1 MDFGDLPPEVNSG
14 RMYSGA
20 GPGPL
25 LSAASAWCE
34 LAAELYSA
42 AAGYGAVVSDLSADW
57 QGSSADAMSVA
68 AAPYIEWMSGIAVQ
82 AEQAGAQAAAA
93 AAAYEAAF
101 AATVPPSVIAANRSL
116 LMTLIATNILGLN
129 TPAIAATEAHYAEMW
144 AQDAATMYSYA
155 GSSAAA
161 TQLTPFAE
169 PPQTT
174 SQAGAADQAAA
185 TAQVTSGS
193 GTSVGQQIAQAL
205 TTLPNALKSLSA
217 SPAAAGS
224 ALPGGLGTDLANWN
238 TIMSTLTGAY
248 SPLLGWSSIP
258 GGPLLSFGQIWSWP
272 INAMGVSSY
281 LAGPKAITGALT
293 PLSSLAN
300 QTVPAAGLGA
310 GPVTGTLGRAALVGR
325 LSVPTAWATSAPLT
339 QPVVLAL
346 PASAA
351 APAVAFAGEDAMFS
365 EMALSSLAGRAMGAT
380 AGRTVGA
387 TMTRAVGCGVGADV
401 VGAIA
406 GEADPAAAT
415 IVVIPELGDE

>member
-1 MDFGDLPPEVNSG
+1 MDFGTLPPEVNSS

-25 LSAASAWCE
+25 LAAASAWSE
-34 LAAELYSA
+34 LAAELRSA
-42 AAGYGAVVSDLSADW
+42 AAGYGAVVSDLAAEW
-57 QGSSADAMSVA
+57 HGSSADSMSA
-68 AAPYIEWMSGIAVQ
+68 SAAPYVEWMSGLAAQ
-82 AEQAGAQAAAA
+82 TEQAGAQAAAA

-101 AATVPPSVIAANRSL
+101 AATVPPSLIAANRSL
-116 LMTLIATNILGLN
+116 LMTLVATNILGLN

-155 GSSAAA
+155 GASAAA

-174 SQAGAADQAAA
+174 NQAGAADQAAA
-185 TAQVTSGS
+185 TAQATSSSGS
-193 GTSVGQQIAQAL
+193 SVGQQMMQL
-205 TTLPNALKSLSA
+205 LKTLPNALQA
-217 SPAAAGS
+217 AADPAAAGS

-238 TIMSTLTGAY
+238 TIMAALTGAY

-272 INAMGVSSY
+272 INAMGATSY
-281 LAGPKAITGALT
+281 LAGPKAVTGALA
-293 PLSSLAN
+293 PLSSMAH
-300 QTVPAAGLGA
+300 QAVQAAGPG
-310 GPVTGTLGRAALVGR
+310 GVPVTGALGRAALVGN
-325 LSVPTAWATSAPLT
+325 LSVPTAWATSAPAI
-339 QPVVLAL
+339 QPVVLTL

-351 APAVAFAGEDAMFS
+351 APAVAFAGEDALFS
-365 EMALSSLAGRAMGAT
+365 ATALSSLAGRAMGAT
-380 AGRTVGA
+380 TGRTVGA
-387 TMTRAVGCGVGADV
+387 TMPHAAGCGVGADV
-401 VGAIA
+401 VGAVA

>member
-1 MDFGDLPPEVNSG
+1 MDFGALPPEVNSG
-14 RMYSGA
+14 RMYTGA

-25 LSAASAWCE
+25 LSAASAWSE
-34 LAAELYSA
+34 LAAVLHSA
-42 AAGYGAVVSDLSADW
+42 AAEYGTAVSDLSADW
-57 QGSSADAMSVA
+57 HGSSADAMAVA
-68 AAPYIEWMSGIAVQ
+68 AAPYVEWMSGLAGQ

-101 AATVPPSVIAANRSL
+101 AATVPPAVIAANRSL

-155 GSSAAA
+155 GASAAA

-169 PPQTT
+169 PPPTT
-174 SQAGAADQAAA
+174 NQAGAADQGVA
-185 TAQVTSGS
+185 TAQAVSRSGA
-193 GTSVGQQIAQAL
+193 SVGQQVSQAMKA
-205 TTLPNALKSLSA
+205 LPKALQSLSA
-217 SPAAAGS
+217 NPAAAGS

-272 INAMGVSSY
+272 INAMGASSY

-300 QTVPAAGLGA
+300 QALPAAGLGG
-310 GPVTGTLGRAALVGR
+310 GPVTGTLGRAALVGK
-325 LSVPTAWATSAPLT
+325 LSVPTAWATSAPAV
-339 QPVVLAL
+339 QPVVLTM

-351 APAVAFAGEDAMFS
+351 APAAAFAGEDVMFS
-365 EMALSSLAGRAMGAT
+365 EMALSSLAGRAVGAT
-380 AGRTVGA
+380 ASRTVGA
-387 TMTRAVGCGVGADV
+387 TMTRAAGCGVSADV
-401 VGAIA
+401 LGAIA

-415 IVVIPELGDE
+415 IVVIPALDDE